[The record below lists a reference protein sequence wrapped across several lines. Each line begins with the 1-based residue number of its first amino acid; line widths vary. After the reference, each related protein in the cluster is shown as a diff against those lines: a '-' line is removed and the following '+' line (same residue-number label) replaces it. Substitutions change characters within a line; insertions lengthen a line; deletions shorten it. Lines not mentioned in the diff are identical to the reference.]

1 MFMFL
6 SREVYET
13 VATLV
18 FLEVIKVP
26 WIKVSSEVHNAMKQY
41 LLDIEG
47 MSLGDL
53 VGNAFAF
60 AIENLGDFEEF
71 AEIGE
76 TEEEEEE
83 TKDEE
88 EGD

>member
-1 MFMFL
+1 MVKM
-6 SREVYET
+6 
-13 VATLV
+13 
-18 FLEVIKVP
+18 P
-26 WIKVSSEVHNAMKQY
+26 WIKVSSEVHKAMKQY

-60 AIENLGDFEEF
+60 AIENLNDFEEF

-76 TEEEEEE
+76 TEEEDTDEEGESEGEDETEDEKEEE
-83 TKDEE
+83 D
-88 EGD
+88 

>member
-1 MFMFL
+1 M
-6 SREVYET
+6 
-13 VATLV
+13 
-18 FLEVIKVP
+18 P

-60 AIENLGDFEEF
+60 AIENLNDFEEF

-76 TEEEEEE
+76 TEEDTDQDQENQ
-83 TKDEE
+83 DDG
-88 EGD
+88 EGENGED

>member
-1 MFMFL
+1 MVKM
-6 SREVYET
+6 
-13 VATLV
+13 
-18 FLEVIKVP
+18 P

-53 VGNAFAF
+53 VEDAFSF
-60 AIENLGDFEEF
+60 AIENLNDFEEF

-76 TEEEEEE
+76 MEEADTEEEETDQDQENLD
-83 TKDEE
+83 DEE
-88 EGD
+88 D